1 MTFTNLGRFN
11 QAVRAVP
18 NECAERHWPSLEG
31 THRTTG
37 LADSRVDG
45 VWTGAVEVMF
55 QSLTPLWTLAAL
67 VCWLPRRGW

>member
-18 NECAERHWPSLEG
+18 NECMEQQWPSLEG

-45 VWTGAVEVMF
+45 VWTVAVEVTF
-55 QSLTPLWTLAAL
+55 PELDAAL
-67 VCWLPRRGW
+67 DLGGPVRWLPRQGW